1 MSPVTR
7 RFVLASA
14 VFAATL
20 AALPALSTMQST
32 AALTSEDKAAIAEA
46 VAGIGLYADL
56 REWDR
61 VKSYF
66 TTRVTTD
73 YTSLFGGEA
82 ATSDRDAL
90 IAQWQGLLPG
100 FDATQHLITNIVV
113 EGAGNDAVA
122 PCPRQPLDRHAVLD
136 GRRQLYAPA
145 GADARRLARQR
156 HLDPSLVRGGR
167 PRRAGRRCGPGGGG
181 GEMTTQACVGNRR
194 RHWWSGHCP
203 IISCRCELVL
213 VRELCLS

>member
-7 RFVLASA
+7 RQVLASA

-20 AALPALSTMQST
+20 AATSLPALSKQST
-32 AALTSEDKAAIAEA
+32 AALTIEDKTAIAEA

-56 REWDR
+56 REWNR
-61 VKSYF
+61 VRSYF
-66 TTRVTTD
+66 AARVTTD
-73 YTSLFGGEA
+73 YTSLFGGEV

-122 PCPRQPLDRHAVLD
+122 RSH
-136 GRRQLYAPA
+136 
-145 GADARRLARQR
+145 
-156 HLDPSLVRGGR
+156 VRATHWFDTR
-167 PRRAGRRCGPGGGG
+167 FWTGGG
-181 GEMTTQACVGNRR
+181 
-194 RHWWSGHCP
+194 
-203 IISCRCELVL
+203 
-213 VRELCLS
+213 

>member
-7 RFVLASA
+7 RFVLALA

-20 AALPALSTMQST
+20 AALPALS
-32 AALTSEDKAAIAEA
+32 
-46 VAGIGLYADL
+46 
-56 REWDR
+56 EWDR

-73 YTSLFGGEA
+73 YSSLFGGEA

-122 PCPRQPLDRHAVLD
+122 RSHVRAIHWIDTRFWTVGASYLHRLVRTPEGWRVSAISIHRLYEEGDRAVL
-136 GRRQLYAPA
+136 AA
-145 GADARRLARQR
+145 AADRVEAA
-156 HLDPSLVRGGR
+156 
-167 PRRAGRRCGPGGGG
+167 AK
-181 GEMTTQACVGNRR
+181 
-194 RHWWSGHCP
+194 
-203 IISCRCELVL
+203 
-213 VRELCLS
+213 

>member
-7 RFVLASA
+7 RFVLALA

-32 AALTSEDKAAIAEA
+32 AALTSEDKTAIAEA

-66 TTRVTTD
+66 TTSVTTD
-73 YTSLFGGEA
+73 YSSLFGGEA
-82 ATSDRDAL
+82 ATSNRDAL

-122 PCPRQPLDRHAVLD
+122 RSHVRASHWIGARFWTVGANYLHRLVRTPEGWRVSAISIHRLYEEGDRAVL
-136 GRRQLYAPA
+136 AA
-145 GADARRLARQR
+145 AADRVEAVAK
-156 HLDPSLVRGGR
+156 
-167 PRRAGRRCGPGGGG
+167 
-181 GEMTTQACVGNRR
+181 
-194 RHWWSGHCP
+194 
-203 IISCRCELVL
+203 
-213 VRELCLS
+213 

>member
-1 MSPVTR
+1 MSPVIR

-32 AALTSEDKAAIAEA
+32 AALTSEDKTAIAEA

-122 PCPRQPLDRHAVLD
+122 RSHVRASHWIDTRFWTVGASYLHRLVRTPEGWRVSAISIHRLYEEGDRAVL
-136 GRRQLYAPA
+136 AA
-145 GADARRLARQR
+145 AA
-156 HLDPSLVRGGR
+156 
-167 PRRAGRRCGPGGGG
+167 
-181 GEMTTQACVGNRR
+181 NRV
-194 RHWWSGHCP
+194 
-203 IISCRCELVL
+203 EAAAK
-213 VRELCLS
+213 

>member
-7 RFVLASA
+7 RQVVASA

-20 AALPALSTMQST
+20 AATSLPALSTQST
-32 AALTSEDKAAIAEA
+32 AALTIEDKTAIAEA

-56 REWDR
+56 REWNR
-61 VKSYF
+61 VRSYF
-66 TTRVTTD
+66 AARITTN
-73 YTSLFGGEA
+73 YTNLFGGEV

-122 PCPRQPLDRHAVLD
+122 RSHVRATHWFDTRFWTVGASYLHRLVRTPEGWRVSAIAIRRLYEEGDRAVL
-136 GRRQLYAPA
+136 AA
-145 GADARRLARQR
+145 AADRVNAA
-156 HLDPSLVRGGR
+156 
-167 PRRAGRRCGPGGGG
+167 AK
-181 GEMTTQACVGNRR
+181 
-194 RHWWSGHCP
+194 
-203 IISCRCELVL
+203 
-213 VRELCLS
+213 